1 MAAYLDSVPFSGI
14 IRIRDLMYSIADPYR
29 LDQGDLSF
37 DAPDSVKAA
46 MRRAIDEN
54 KTHYLQTTGV
64 PRLREL
70 LAAKLRD
77 KNGIPVDDSEQVLV
91 TNGGIHGV
99 YLACH
104 SVLEPGDEVIVPDP
118 LWPPATGNILTAR
131 AVPVPCPLR
140 ESSAWRW
147 DLDELESKI
156 GSKTRA
162 IYVNSPQN
170 PTGGVLTRDDLV
182 RIAAIA
188 REHDLWVFS
197 DEAYEDVLFEGEQ
210 VSIASLPGMYER
222 TIPMYTFS
230 KSYAMTGLR
239 LGYIAIHDPRI
250 RDRAKKVLFYTAS
263 NIASVVQFGGIGA
276 LEGPQDCIE
285 QFRTELRARR
295 DLFYAGIG
303 RMEHGPFSGKPPAG
317 AFYAFLE
324 IDPRWTDGN
333 ASTPSIS
340 WRMTEY
346 LIKNGRIG
354 SVPGVDFGANGE
366 GYVRF
371 CFARDRKELSGAL
384 QSMSR
389 LFSNP
394 ESRIPNPDR
403 ALIT

>member
-14 IRIRDLMYSIADPYR
+14 IRIRDLMYSIANPYR
-29 LDQGDLSF
+29 LDQGDVSF
-37 DAPDSVKAA
+37 DSPDSVKSA

-54 KTHYLQTTGV
+54 KTHYVQTTGL
-64 PRLREL
+64 PRLRDL
-70 LAAKLRD
+70 LAAKLRG

-104 SVLEPGDEVIVPDP
+104 SVLEPGDEVVVPDP

-131 AVPVPCPLR
+131 AVPIPCPLH
-140 ESSAWRW
+140 EHGGWRY

-156 GSKTRA
+156 GPKTRA

-170 PTGGVLTRDDLV
+170 PTGGVLTRGDLV

-188 REHDLWVFS
+188 RERNLWVFS
-197 DEAYEDVLFEGEQ
+197 DEAYEDVVFDGEQ

-239 LGYIAIHDPRI
+239 LGYIAIRDAAI

-285 QFRTELRARR
+285 EFRTELRARR
-295 DLFYAGIG
+295 DLFYAGIS
-303 RMEHGPFSGKPPAG
+303 RMEHGPFSGRPPAG
-317 AFYAFLE
+317 AFYAFLR
-324 IDPRWTDGN
+324 IDPAWRDGE
-333 ASTPSIS
+333 ASTRSLS

-354 SVPGVDFGANGE
+354 SVPGVDFGAHGE

-371 CFARDRKELSGAL
+371 CFARDRAELSGAL
-384 QSMSR
+384 ESMEHLLAAAGAR
-389 LFSNP
+389 
-394 ESRIPNPDR
+394 RR
-403 ALIT
+403 